1 MPLVRLEM
9 QTLYEPEEPAAQ
21 QRQDVVF
28 YLNLFTLAMRA
39 RCNCSAIRGLSLALK
54 SESGDSRVW
63 GRRHGSFG
71 AGS

>member
-1 MPLVRLEM
+1 M
-9 QTLYEPEEPAAQ
+9 QTLYESEEPAAQ

-28 YLNLFTLAMRA
+28 YINLFTLTMRA
-39 RCNCSAIRGLSLALK
+39 KCNGSAIRGLSLALK
-54 SESGDSRVW
+54 LESGDSRMW